1 MTPKQIEKL
10 ARAAWAVAL
19 AATMEEEQEL
29 VGVLR
34 QTLHEVDPRAVFQG
48 NSVPAELTAR
58 CGDEPYVSL
67 KDSPR
72 LPKLIGESEA
82 GFHE

>member
-10 ARAAWAVAL
+10 ARAAWGVAL
-19 AATMEEEQEL
+19 AATPEEEQEL

-34 QTLHEVDPRAVFQG
+34 QTLHGVDPRGVYQG
-48 NSVPAELTAR
+48 NSVPEELAQRRAE
-58 CGDEPYVSL
+58 EPYVSL
-67 KDSPR
+67 RDSPR
-72 LPKLIGESEA
+72 LPKLIGENEA